1 MKKKKIVDL
10 EKRKKKYKDIYT
22 DGERTKQKKQKQ
34 KRL

>member
-10 EKRKKKYKDIYT
+10 EKRKKNTKIYT
-22 DGERTKQKKQKQ
+22 QLVREQNKKKQKQ